1 VNARTL
7 LAALRS
13 TGSAKLAAESLGL
26 TYAQLRAE
34 LAAKALEP
42 HAREILERARRSA
55 ERARLL
61 RRIEARE
68 RIRDAAPEGSRR
80 REAHTEELERL
91 RGLLR

>member
-1 VNARTL
+1 MTARAL
-7 LAALRS
+7 LSALRS
-13 TGSAKLAAESLGL
+13 TGSAKLAAERLGL

-42 HAREILERARRSA
+42 HAREILSKARRAA
-55 ERARLL
+55 ERDRVK

-68 RIRDAAPEGSRR
+68 ALRDAAAPGSRR
-80 REAHTEELERL
+80 REAHEEELSRL